1 MTCEDAPMT
10 AQNFDQIVAFG
21 KDNVEALVKSSTVAV
36 KGIEELAKVYST
48 LANQSIEQTSSA
60 VKALST
66 AKSPTEFQSIY
77 TDIAK
82 TNFESFVSESRKI
95 QELANSIVTSSFAPL
110 NARVQ
115 ALSGIFKSA

>member
-1 MTCEDAPMT
+1 MT

-21 KDNVEALVKSSTVAV
+21 KDNVEAVVKSSTLAV

-48 LANQSIEQTSSA
+48 LASQSIEQTSNA
-60 VKALST
+60 VKALTT

-77 TDIAK
+77 TNLAK
-82 TNFESFVSESRKI
+82 TNIESFVSESRKI
-95 QELANSIVTSSFAPL
+95 QELSNSIVTSSFAHL

-115 ALSGIFKSA
+115 ALSGIFKTA

>member
-1 MTCEDAPMT
+1 MT

-21 KDNVEALVKSSTVAV
+21 KDNVEAVVKSSTLAV

-60 VKALST
+60 VKALTT

-77 TDIAK
+77 TNLAK
-82 TNFESFVSESRKI
+82 TNFESFVSESRKL

-115 ALSGIFKSA
+115 ALSGIFKTA

>member
-1 MTCEDAPMT
+1 MTV
-10 AQNFDQIVAFG
+10 QNFDQIVAFG
-21 KDNVEALVKSSTVAV
+21 KDNVEALVKSGTLAV
-36 KGIEELAKVYST
+36 KGIEELTKVYST

-77 TDIAK
+77 TDLAK
-82 TNFESFVSESRKI
+82 SNIEAFVAESRKI

-115 ALSGIFKSA
+115 ALSGVFKTI